1 MRESPGTSAFGSEA
15 DLSLCGAQGGRSA
28 RSRQCAHAIPYI
40 DGPKFNERNHR
51 VRDCCR
57 WFHGAGVLRLNGR
70 TDLSILSSSS
80 VPSPCF
86 FYAFSAAFGSV
97 LPTLVASFGAVTDIW
112 LVSSICLV
120 PILVAN
126 MVATVVASRRILT
139 AEERPQLSGWMW
151 SLVIVGNS
159 VFALWL
165 AGSTLGLIPGETTG
179 AFFAAL
185 IWQLVLS
192 TILFARLLIIR

>member
-1 MRESPGTSAFGSEA
+1 MRYHTSMDTSSTNAVTEFAIVVAGFTGLVFALERSE
-15 DLSLCGAQGGRSA
+15 R
-28 RSRQCAHAIPYI
+28 PI
-40 DGPKFNERNHR
+40 DPFVKF
-51 VRDCCR
+51 
-57 WFHGAGVLRLNGR
+57 R
-70 TDLSILSSSS
+70 TVTML
-80 VPSPCF
+80 
-86 FYAFSAAFGSV
+86 FYAFSAAFGSI
-97 LPTLVASFGAVTDIW
+97 LPTLVEGFGGVTDIW

-151 SLVIVGNS
+151 SLVMVGNS
-159 VFALWL
+159 AFALWL